1 MLYCAGSCHSEKYI
15 FGIKYNINRLLL
27 NCCFSF
33 VFWESNL
40 HVIERELSTSF
51 AGGDGKHE
59 ASFESA
65 RKEYI
70 TLLKNVYP

>member
-1 MLYCAGSCHSEKYI
+1 M
-15 FGIKYNINRLLL
+15 
-27 NCCFSF
+27 
-33 VFWESNL
+33 
-40 HVIERELSTSF
+40 IERELSTSF